1 MMVYRSRCVQCGD
14 RLDRRL
20 HNARF
25 CSRACYETYRLAH
38 ADRSPAAKARRRQ
51 RLAEDYVDGII
62 DREAYKETLALYRRE
77 GLI

>member
-1 MMVYRSRCVQCGD
+1 
-14 RLDRRL
+14 LDRRL

-51 RLAEDYVDGII
+51 RLAEDYADGVME
-62 DREAYKETLALYRRE
+62 REEYQEKLTLYRNE